1 MGAPPPAPAPPD
13 VECPRCGTPH
23 APHQEYCLEC
33 GLRLPT
39 RGVVTTLATGWR
51 RRVRWYPGD
60 WIWSALAGLVVA
72 AIATAVV
79 VAATW
84 GNGGGSTIVATG
96 PARTG
101 SVTTVGTTT
110 PIAPPAEPTTAPA
123 PPAPPSPPPA
133 ATSGPIS
140 WPAGKNGFTVVL
152 ESIPATSGR
161 AAALARA
168 RAALRAGLK
177 DVGILASSQYPSLHA
192 GYYVVF
198 SGIYASNDDATSAA
212 ASAKAS
218 GYADAYPT
226 AVTS

>member
-1 MGAPPPAPAPPD
+1 MGTPPPAPAPPD
-13 VECPRCGTPH
+13 AECPRCGTPY
-23 APHQEYCLEC
+23 APRQEYCLEC
-33 GLRLPT
+33 GIRLPT
-39 RGVVTTLATGWR
+39 RGIVATLASGWR

-60 WIWSALAGLVVA
+60 WIWPALAGLVVA

-96 PARTG
+96 PTRTG

-110 PIAPPAEPTTAPA
+110 PTSTPNEPTTAPTS
-123 PPAPPSPPPA
+123 PAPPPPA
-133 ATSGPIS
+133 ATTGPIS
-140 WPAGKNGFTVVL
+140 WPAGKSGFTVVL
-152 ESIPATSGR
+152 ESIPAASGR

-177 DVGILASSQYPSLHA
+177 DVGILDSSQYPSLHA

-198 SGIYASNDDATSAA
+198 SGIYASNVDATSAA

-218 GYADAYPT
+218 GYADAYP
-226 AVTS
+226 AAITS

>member
-1 MGAPPPAPAPPD
+1 MDSPPAPAPPD
-13 VECPRCGTPH
+13 AECPRCGTPY
-23 APHQEYCLEC
+23 APNQEYCLEC

-39 RGVVTTLATGWR
+39 RGVVTTLSTSWR
-51 RRVRWYPGD
+51 RRMRWYPGD
-60 WIWSALAGLVVA
+60 WIWPALAGLV
-72 AIATAVV
+72 
-79 VAATW
+79 ATW

-96 PARTG
+96 PTRSE
-101 SVTTVGTTT
+101 SVTTVGTST
-110 PIAPPAEPTTAPA
+110 PSSTSIEPTTGPTSPA
-123 PPAPPSPPPA
+123 PPPPPPA
-133 ATSGPIS
+133 TTGPIP
-140 WPAGKNGFTVVL
+140 WPTGKNGFTVVL

-177 DVGILASSQYPSLHA
+177 DVGILDSSQYPSLHA

-198 SGIYASNDDATSAA
+198 SGIYASNVDATSAA